1 MPSDR
6 QDASSALLASLLA
19 NARHQKSRR
28 AAEHVRSAC
37 DYLSDH
43 GIEIG
48 VAEVAKLCSST
59 GPKAQSIHNSKGLLA
74 YVNARRSEQKIA
86 VRIPQSPS
94 GFVTE
99 DVQAN
104 AVIHALEA
112 QVKREQHLK
121 ENLKHAIQNAG
132 EFDIDAALRTGRLVR
147 FAEDATTQDPELM
160 ELAQHILDVEH
171 LRRFG
176 FVLTEDRVI
185 APTRNDR
192 VFLEKQHVKKLQSL
206 IGRRQFNSK

>member
-1 MPSDR
+1 MSSNR
-6 QDASSALLASLLA
+6 QDPSSVLLASLLA
-19 NARHQKSRR
+19 NVRHQKSRR

-37 DYLSDH
+37 DYLSEH
-43 GIEIG
+43 GIEIC

-59 GPKAQSIHNSKGLLA
+59 GPKAQSIHNNKGLLA
-74 YVNARRSEQKIA
+74 YVSARKSEQKIT
-86 VRIPQSPS
+86 VRIPHSQS
-94 GFVTE
+94 GFSTE

-132 EFDIDAALRTGRLVR
+132 EFDIDAALCTGRLVR
-147 FAEDATTQDPELM
+147 FAQDATTLDPELM
-160 ELAQHILDVEH
+160 ELARHVLNVEH

-185 APTRNDR
+185 APSRNDR
-192 VFLEKQHVKKLQSL
+192 VFLEKRHVKKLQSL
-206 IGRRQFNSK
+206 MGQRQFKPG